1 MISAHIIF
9 TDNSTGIKWD
19 TDTSYYTDEK
29 NEELPPEG
37 SMQYERLIEHAVE
50 NIWGNN
56 CSWKKDLRYNEGSVV
71 KRLSQSE
78 FEKITNI
85 LSVIIK

>member
-1 MISAHIIF
+1 MIRAHIIF
-9 TDNSTGIKWD
+9 TDISNGIKWD
-19 TDTSYYTDEK
+19 TDTSYFTDEK
-29 NEELPPEG
+29 DEKLQPEG
-37 SMQYERLIEHAVE
+37 SMQYEQLIEHAVE

-56 CSWKKDLRYNEGSVV
+56 CSWKKSLRYNEGSVV

-78 FEKITNI
+78 FDKITET